1 MILICQNRVIHVQ
14 VMNWRSLNMFTR
26 IKLTNSWVTWRSY
39 STLKII
45 CLSTQYIV
53 VRWFKFC
60 LSASFYQHIYR
71 FVAEPFLQEES
82 VVVTTFVSEMGKMV
96 GKTIQVR
103 ITFQTKY
110 FEATFFICQKR
121 EILGVPTSYCIFI
134 IFWPFLIIFRQ
145 FSPLF
150 APIPFFG
157 FFRSIFLTNF
167 VSILDHFGIIL
178 GPIWIIFGS
187 DNLG

>member
-110 FEATFFICQKR
+110 FEATSERPNLHFVGSA
-121 EILGVPTSYCIFI
+121 EPM
-134 IFWPFLIIFRQ
+134 
-145 FSPLF
+145 
-150 APIPFFG
+150 PIHDLSGRTDAEPM
-157 FFRSIFLTNF
+157 
-167 VSILDHFGIIL
+167 
-178 GPIWIIFGS
+178 P
-187 DNLG
+187 NLNQ

>member
-110 FEATFFICQKR
+110 FEATSER
-121 EILGVPTSYCIFI
+121 PMNRHRHRYRYRPNLEV
-134 IFWPFLIIFRQ
+134 RQ
-145 FSPLF
+145 GLAKPPNLQV
-150 APIPFFG
+150 
-157 FFRSIFLTNF
+157 RSAEPRPNQFTK
-167 VSILDHFGIIL
+167 
-178 GPIWIIFGS
+178 
-187 DNLG
+187 

>member
-121 EILGVPTSYCIFI
+121 EILGVQTSSKHFRCLSDHFVY
-134 IFWPFLIIFRQ
+134 FLVNDR
-145 FSPLF
+145 
-150 APIPFFG
+150 
-157 FFRSIFLTNF
+157 T
-167 VSILDHFGIIL
+167 SILL
-178 GPIWIIFGS
+178 VRP
-187 DNLG
+187 NRCRTMT